1 MIICNSGPLITL
13 SKIGYLHLLQEVF
26 GEVFIPEAVYTEV
39 VEQGAG
45 LPGAE
50 EVRNANF
57 IRVLKVENQLA
68 VSLLRG
74 QLDLGESEVIV
85 LSKEKNAAAALLDDR
100 KARTYARGADIEV
113 LGTLFVLY
121 SGLKKGLIQDSYE
134 ELLEKLQRAGMRIAD
149 HIVARL
155 FEH

>member
-13 SKIGYLHLLQEVF
+13 SKIGYLHLLPAIF
-26 GEVFIPEAVYTEV
+26 GRIFIPEAVYNEV
-39 VEQGAG
+39 VENGAG

-50 EVRNANF
+50 EVRNADF

-68 VSLLRG
+68 VNILLG
-74 QLDLGESEVIV
+74 HLDLGETEVIV
-85 LSKEKNAAAALLDDR
+85 LAKEKNAKAVLLDDR

-113 LGTLFVLY
+113 FGTMFVLY
-121 SGLKKGLIQDSYE
+121 SGLRRGLIKDSYE
-134 ELLEKLQRAGMRIAD
+134 ELLTKLHRAGMRIAD

-155 FEH
+155 YEQ